1 MTADNTANLLSAV
14 DSLKVDCPS
23 NSSIA
28 VGIGGA
34 LDALAAETST
44 TFHYNNNNTSGAGV
58 VLLVSSRRDH
68 VETAGDP
75 KLQEDELVRRGVRVV
90 SVLLGSATDTLLVD
104 LADRTDGRTYYVPD
118 DSSPGDMILPFQQ
131 ALAAFRPSVVSSNQT
146 VVLSRGTARGVAAG
160 TSLVTNVTVDETVG
174 RNMVIQLDFTETK
187 EASLSLTFLNETVTV
202 NSSSGGL
209 FYHRVPLIPPGVHS
223 LAIRPSTNLSF
234 LSLTVTS
241 QPAVGRMPVTAECW
255 TSAPGS
261 RVDLRAT
268 VHVAVY
274 ARVRR
279 GGQPVLG
286 AAVVAR
292 LVSDHED
299 LPQELVLLDNGAGAD
314 SMQDD
319 GIYSRYIDVPS
330 L

>member
-28 VGIGGA
+28 VGISGA
-34 LDALAAETST
+34 LDALASHST
-44 TFHYNNNNTSGAGV
+44 TFHHNNNTSGAGV
-58 VLLVSSRRDH
+58 VLLLSSRRDH

-75 KLQEDELVRRGVRVV
+75 VLEEDELVRRGVRVV

-104 LADRTDGRTYYVPD
+104 LANRTDGRTYFVPD

-131 ALAAFRPSVVSSNQT
+131 ALAAFRPSVVSGYQT
-146 VVLSRGTARGVAAG
+146 VVLSRGTARNVAAG
-160 TSLVTNVTVDETVG
+160 TSLVTNVTVDESVG
-174 RNMVIQLDFTETK
+174 RNLVIQLDFTEAK
-187 EASLSLTFLNETVTV
+187 QASLSLTFLNETVTI
-202 NSSSGGL
+202 NGSCGGL
-209 FYHRVPLIPPGVHS
+209 FYHRVPLIPPGIHS
-223 LAIRPSTNLSF
+223 LAVSPSTNLSF

-241 QPAVGRMPVTAECW
+241 QPAVGRLPVTAECW
-255 TSAPGS
+255 TSGPGS
-261 RVDLRAT
+261 RLDLTAGAR
-268 VHVAVY
+268 VAVY

-279 GGQPVLG
+279 GRQPVLG

-292 LVSDHED
+292 LASDHED

-319 GIYSRYIDVPS
+319 GIYSRYIYAHG

>member
-28 VGIGGA
+28 VGISGA
-34 LDALAAETST
+34 LDALASHST
-44 TFHYNNNNTSGAGV
+44 TLHHNNNPSGDGV
-58 VLLVSSRRDH
+58 VLLLSSRKDH

-75 KLQEDELVRRGVRVV
+75 VLVEDELVRRGVRVV
-90 SVLLGSATDTLLVD
+90 SVLLGSATDRLLVD
-104 LADRTDGRTYYVPD
+104 LADRTDGRAYYVPD

-146 VVLSRGTARGVAAG
+146 VVLSRWTARGVAAG

-174 RNMVIQLDFTETK
+174 RNLVIQLDFTEAK
-187 EASLSLTFLNETVTV
+187 QASLNLTFLNETLTV
-202 NSSSGGL
+202 NGSSGGL
-209 FYHRVPLIPPGVHS
+209 FYHRVPLIPPGVYS

-241 QPAVGRMPVTAECW
+241 KPIVGRMPVTAECW

-261 RVDLRAT
+261 RVDLT
-268 VHVAVY
+268 VGARVAVY

-279 GGQPVLG
+279 GRQPVLG

-292 LVSDHED
+292 LVSDHVD

-319 GIYSRYIDVPS
+319 GIYSRYIDVAS

>member
-1 MTADNTANLLSAV
+1 MTADITANLLSAV
-14 DSLKVDCPS
+14 DRLKVDCPS

-28 VGIGGA
+28 VGISGA

-44 TFHYNNNNTSGAGV
+44 TFHYNNNTSGAGV
-58 VLLVSSRRDH
+58 VLLLSSRKDH
-68 VETAGDP
+68 IEAAGDP

-104 LADRTDGRTYYVPD
+104 LADQTDGRSYYVPD

-146 VVLSRGTARGVAAG
+146 VVLSRWTARGVAAG
-160 TSLVTNVTVDETVG
+160 TSLVTNVTMDETMG
-174 RNMVIQLDFTETK
+174 RNLVIQLDFTETK
-187 EASLSLTFLNETVTV
+187 QASLSLTFLNETVTV
-202 NSSSGGL
+202 NGSSGGL

-223 LAIRPSTNLSF
+223 LAIRPSTNLTF

-241 QPAVGRMPVTAECW
+241 QPTVGRIPVTADCW
-255 TSAPGS
+255 TSASGS
-261 RVDLRAT
+261 RVDLTAGARL
-268 VHVAVY
+268 AVY

-279 GGQPVLG
+279 GRQPVLG
-286 AAVVAR
+286 ATVVAR

-319 GIYSRYIDVPS
+319 GIYSRYIYALS